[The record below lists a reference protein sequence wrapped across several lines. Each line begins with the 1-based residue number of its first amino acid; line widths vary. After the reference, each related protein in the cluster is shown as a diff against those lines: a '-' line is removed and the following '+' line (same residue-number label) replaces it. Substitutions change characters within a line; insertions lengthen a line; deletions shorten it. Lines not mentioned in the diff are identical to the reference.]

1 MTRIVSI
8 SYMLTP
14 GRYAMFLFANI
25 GTPEVWSPEEVQVY
39 LARFRAEL
47 DNRKNHGYQIIRR
60 VWAQKPLEE
69 QSQPATEA

>member
-1 MTRIVSI
+1 M
-8 SYMLTP
+8 Y
-14 GRYAMFLFANI
+14 LFASV

-47 DNRKNHGYQIIRR
+47 DNRKVHAYQKVRR

-69 QSQPATEA
+69 GSGSQAGPAAAV